1 VIANTGLGLRLI
13 FAGLLLIVV
22 GRLIWDL
29 GGRRVWLFQRRR
41 LKFRPGL
48 PRWLRWMRR
57 EKYKV
62 ELTTLRDFAVS
73 LQLAVSLAET
83 LGGALAVTAEQFADR
98 GSFGERL
105 NRHVETRLAI
115 GPDEVIKAL
124 AHDFDSQPL
133 RDLLERL
140 DIARDGG
147 ITRREALQITVEEL
161 DERIRIDVE
170 REMQRAPVVLTI
182 PMVAG
187 VFFACLLLLVY
198 PIVVEVLNAISTAP
212 R

>member
-1 VIANTGLGLRLI
+1 MTNVGLGPRLI
-13 FAGLLLIVV
+13 LTGLLLIVV
-22 GRLIWDL
+22 GRLVWDTA
-29 GGRRVWLFQRRR
+29 GRRVWLFQRRR
-41 LKFRPGL
+41 LKLRFRL
-48 PRWLRWMRR
+48 PRWLRWIRR
-57 EKYKV
+57 RKYTV
-62 ELTTLRDFAVS
+62 EMTTLRDFVVN

-98 GSFGERL
+98 GVFGERL
-105 NRHVETRLAI
+105 QRHVETRLAI
-115 GPDEVIKAL
+115 APDEVIKAL
-124 AHDFDSQPL
+124 AYDFDSQPL
-133 RDLLERL
+133 RDLLDRL

-147 ITRREALQITVEEL
+147 ITRREALQITAEEL

-187 VFFACLLLLVY
+187 VFFACLLLLIY
-198 PIVVEVLNAISTAP
+198 PVAVRVMEGLSAAP